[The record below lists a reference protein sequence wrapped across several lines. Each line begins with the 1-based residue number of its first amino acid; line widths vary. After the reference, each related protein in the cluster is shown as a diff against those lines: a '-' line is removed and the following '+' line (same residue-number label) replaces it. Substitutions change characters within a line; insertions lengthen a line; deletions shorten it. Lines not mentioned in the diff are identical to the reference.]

1 MKFLL
6 DTHVFLWYLSGAK
19 ALKPRTRDLLRDPLH
34 QVLVSPV
41 SLWQALVKSHLGK
54 SSLPDEPGAYLS
66 RQRARHGLV
75 SLALDEASVLH
86 LPRLLDL
93 HRDPFDRLL
102 ICQAI
107 RHGLTLVTVDA
118 QIQAYPVETLA
129 P

>member
-1 MKFLL
+1 
-6 DTHVFLWYLSGAK
+6 
-19 ALKPRTRDLLRDPLH
+19 
-34 QVLVSPV
+34 
-41 SLWQALVKSHLGK
+41 LVKHHLGK
-54 SSLPDEPGAYLS
+54 LSLPAEPGAYLS

-75 SLALDEASVLH
+75 SLPLDEATILH
-86 LPRLLDL
+86 LPRLPDL

-129 P
+129 A

>member
-19 ALKPRTRDLLRDPLH
+19 ALKPRARDLLRDPLH
-34 QVLVSPV
+34 QVYVSPV
-41 SLWQALVKSHLGK
+41 SLWEALVKHHLGK
-54 SSLPDEPGAYLS
+54 LSLPDEPGAYLS

-75 SLALDEASVLH
+75 SLALDEASILH
-86 LPRLLDL
+86 LPRLPDL

-102 ICQAI
+102 ICQALH
-107 RHGLTLVTVDA
+107 HGLTLVTVDA